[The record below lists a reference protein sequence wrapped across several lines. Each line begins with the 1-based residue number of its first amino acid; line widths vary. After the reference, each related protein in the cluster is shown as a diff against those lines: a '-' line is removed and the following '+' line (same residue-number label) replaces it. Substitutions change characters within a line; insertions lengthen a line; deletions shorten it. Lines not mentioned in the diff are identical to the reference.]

1 MDLSDGRTR
10 FDTLDLDVKEV
21 VIDGQSVK
29 VSESETRPSRV
40 YF

>member
-1 MDLSDGRTR
+1 MDPSDGCTR
-10 FDTLDLDVKEV
+10 FDTLDLDVREA
-21 VIDGQSVK
+21 VIDGKSVK